1 MITIGMTD
9 YDKQVAESI
18 YNLILQKPFRP
29 ITSTLETDFWIAA
42 NRVCDSL
49 DDVIDPIKN
58 EIEEYINEFT
68 KECSFDSLDSYI
80 RKSIIDFL
88 DQFNRLMPNL
98 RTTCKW
104 KDDANLHHTMPI
116 LAKHKLIHELKE
128 LVKTRISENLC
139 ENYF

>member
-9 YDKQVAESI
+9 YDRQVAESI
-18 YNLILQKPFRP
+18 YNLMLQKPFRP
-29 ITSTLETDFWIAA
+29 ITSTLETDFWVAA
-42 NRVCDSL
+42 YEVCDHL

-58 EIEEYINEFT
+58 EIEEYINEFI
-68 KECSFDSLDSYI
+68 KECDFDLQDVYI
-80 RKSIIDFL
+80 RKSLLKFL
-88 DQFNRLMPNL
+88 EQFNRLMPNL

-104 KDDANLHHTMPI
+104 KDDANLHHTMPM
-116 LAKHKLIHELKE
+116 LAKRKLLHDLTE